1 MSSAHNR
8 NSVLQQFDHGNA
20 VEIYTQWNN
29 VPFLLGTATYV
40 YLPKNK
46 LHFWSSGATVKHGR
60 AVFVTKPWYSS
71 RNGFQG
77 LVDFVQYLKW
87 VLGPINNDHT
97 SPLSSYLVAG
107 GLPQLLG
114 GFGGGVSASP
124 VSVPRVGMG
133 GGAPLSAGN
142 RLSGISVM
150 LTVMGRTPVV

>member
-20 VEIYTQWNN
+20 VEMYTQWNN
-29 VPFLLGTATYV
+29 IPFLLGTATYV

-60 AVFVTKPWYSS
+60 AMFVTKPRYSS

-77 LVDFVQYLKW
+77 LVNFVQYLKW

-97 SPLSSYLVAG
+97 HHLFHLTWWLVGCPNSWVVLGAGSQHLPLVFLEWVWEEAHHC
-107 GLPQLLG
+107 QLG
-114 GFGGGVSASP
+114 TDFQGSRSCWQ
-124 VSVPRVGMG
+124 
-133 GGAPLSAGN
+133 
-142 RLSGISVM
+142 
-150 LTVMGRTPVV
+150 